1 MPVETKEGVET
12 EHGFVRFEWRIE
24 SGHRVDLG
32 RRLAK
37 KPDRFSRQHS
47 VTMTVTATA
56 ATTAT
61 VTIVV
66 VAVTVVEPTATV
78 EAAAVAATT
87 AVAVTVAMAAR

>member
-47 VTMTVTATA
+47 LTMTVTATA

-61 VTIVV
+61 VTIV